1 VTLTDLSG
9 GFRDDLQRR
18 RAQAVIQD
26 RLADDRKQD
35 ECRYLMRFCWQLLM
49 TYQEISEQELQ
60 THVAPEKLEAVEAL
74 IKAIRTSPD
83 QIDVWIASAENAFPT
98 IHDRSYDANS

>member
-9 GFRDDLQRR
+9 GFRDELQRR
-18 RAQAVIQD
+18 RARAVIQD

-49 TYQEISEQELQ
+49 PYREVSEEELQ
-60 THVAPEKLEAVEAL
+60 AHVAPGKLEALE
-74 IKAIRTSPD
+74 AIRTSPD
-83 QIDVWIASAENAFPT
+83 QIDIWIVSAENAFPI
-98 IHDRSYDANS
+98 IHDRGYETYS